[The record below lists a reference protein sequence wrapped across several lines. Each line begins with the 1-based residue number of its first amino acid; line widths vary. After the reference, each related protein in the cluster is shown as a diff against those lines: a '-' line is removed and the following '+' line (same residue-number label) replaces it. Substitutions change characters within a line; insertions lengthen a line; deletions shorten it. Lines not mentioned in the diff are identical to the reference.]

1 MDLRSCKEAWVHMHN
16 PNSDILSNYTH
27 WQVKVE
33 LDESIV
39 IVVLSP
45 CVDLGDVQIGEQMHS
60 RIIKSKQIRG

>member
-1 MDLRSCKEAWVHMHN
+1 MDLLSCKEAWVHMNN
-16 PNSDILSNYTH
+16 PNSDILSSYTH

-45 CVDLGDVQIGEQMHS
+45 CVDLGAVQMGERMYSH
-60 RIIKSKQIRG
+60 IIKSKQIRG

>member
-1 MDLRSCKEAWVHMHN
+1 MHN
-16 PNSDILSNYTH
+16 PNSDNPSTYTH

-45 CVDLGDVQIGEQMHS
+45 CVDLGDVQMGERMYS